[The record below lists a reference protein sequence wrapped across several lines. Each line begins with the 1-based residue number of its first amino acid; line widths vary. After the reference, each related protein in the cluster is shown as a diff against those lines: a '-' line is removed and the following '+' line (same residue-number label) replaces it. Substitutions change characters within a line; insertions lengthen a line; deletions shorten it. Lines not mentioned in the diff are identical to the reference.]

1 MFVVCF
7 ITYLWVILRVL
18 VKKNSDPKYQQDI
31 LVDLVKYQAPW
42 SHLLWGDPGE
52 SRNHMNPRL
61 SSCHFSWRGFLTEKE
76 SNKIVHTE
84 KKKARILSF

>member
-1 MFVVCF
+1 MFVGLF

-42 SHLLWGDPGE
+42 SHLLWGDPG
-52 SRNHMNPRL
+52 NP
-61 SSCHFSWRGFLTEKE
+61 GIT
-76 SNKIVHTE
+76 
-84 KKKARILSF
+84 